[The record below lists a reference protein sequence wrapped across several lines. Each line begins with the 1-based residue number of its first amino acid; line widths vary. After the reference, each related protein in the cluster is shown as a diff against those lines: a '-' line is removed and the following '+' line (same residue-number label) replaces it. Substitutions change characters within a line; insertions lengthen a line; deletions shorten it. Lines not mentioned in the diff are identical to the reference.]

1 MNKGIY
7 IALSGAVLKNTQME
21 IISQNLANAASIGY
35 KKDKVS
41 FKDYL
46 FPLTQEIPDGRS
58 MSELSEIKTDFSE
71 GTMIKTGNMFDI
83 ALDGRGFISLEGDY
97 YTRRGDLKKSSDG
110 YLTAFNG
117 FKVLG
122 NAGPIYLPAGA
133 IQIDNK
139 GDIFVNGMLIDT
151 IKLVDFNSNVKLS
164 RAGES
169 LYRTP
174 DKGLKANVFVKQAYL
189 EASNV
194 DVVREMV
201 SMIETLR
208 EFETFQKAI
217 RAFDEASEKINNEL
231 GRF

>member
-7 IALSGAVLKNTQME
+7 IALSGAVLKNMQME
-21 IISQNLANAASIGY
+21 IISQNLANAASTAY
-35 KKDKVS
+35 KKDKIS

-46 FPLTQEIPDGRS
+46 FPITQESTDGRA
-58 MSELSEIKTDFSE
+58 MSELSIVKTDFTE
-71 GTMIKTGNMFDI
+71 GSMIKTGNTLDI
-83 ALDGRGFISLEGDY
+83 AIDGKGFISLEGGF

-122 NAGPIYLPAGA
+122 NAGPIHIPEGTV
-133 IQIDNK
+133 QINNN
-139 GDIFVNGMLIDT
+139 GDVFVNGLLIDT
-151 IKLVDFNSNVKLS
+151 IRITDFNSTESLV
-164 RAGES
+164 RAGDS
-169 LYRTP
+169 LFKTAE
-174 DKGLKANVFVKQAYL
+174 KGFKANAYVRQAHL

-194 DVVREMV
+194 DIIREMV
-201 SMIETLR
+201 SIIETMR
-208 EFETFQKAI
+208 EFETFQKTI

>member
-21 IISQNLANAASIGY
+21 IISQNIANAASTGY

-41 FKDYL
+41 FKDYII
-46 FPLTQEIPDGRS
+46 PVMQEKADGRA
-58 MSELSEIKTDFSE
+58 MSELSAVKTDFSE
-71 GTMIKTGNMFDI
+71 GTMIKTGNTLDI
-83 ALDGRGFISLEGDY
+83 AVDGKGFISLESGF
-97 YTRRGDLKKSSDG
+97 YTRRGDLRKSSDG

-122 NAGPIYLPAGA
+122 NAGPIRLPEGTV
-133 IQIDNK
+133 QINNN
-139 GDIFVNGMLIDT
+139 GDVLVNGLLIDT
-151 IKLVDFNSNVKLS
+151 IKLTDFSSTDNLI
-164 RAGES
+164 RAGDS
-169 LYRTP
+169 LFKT
-174 DKGLKANVFVKQAYL
+174 DEKGIKSNAFVRQAHL

-194 DVVREMV
+194 DVIREMV
-201 SMIETLR
+201 SMIETIR

>member
-21 IISQNLANAASIGY
+21 IISQNIANAASTGY

-41 FKDYL
+41 FKDYII
-46 FPLTQEIPDGRS
+46 PVMQEKADGRA
-58 MSELSEIKTDFSE
+58 MSELSAVKTDFSE
-71 GTMIKTGNMFDI
+71 GTMIKTGNTLDI
-83 ALDGRGFISLEGDY
+83 AVDGKGFISLESGF
-97 YTRRGDLKKSSDG
+97 YTRRGDLRKSSDG

-122 NAGPIYLPAGA
+122 NAGPIRLPEGTV
-133 IQIDNK
+133 QINNN
-139 GDIFVNGMLIDT
+139 GDVLVNGLLIDT
-151 IKLVDFNSNVKLS
+151 IKLTDFSSTDNLI
-164 RAGES
+164 RAGDS
-169 LYRTP
+169 LFKT
-174 DKGLKANVFVKQAYL
+174 DEQGIKSNAFVRQAHL

-194 DVVREMV
+194 DVIREMV
-201 SMIETLR
+201 SMIETIR